1 MTHFQVGTEILTG
14 GSPASRHQDISDRID
29 VLTREHRHELE
40 VESAIPAD
48 IIAEEGIRS
57 LAGSHELP
65 VPDPIFRHPN
75 SWKGQRFG
83 TWGETDA
90 KGRQVDL
97 GSGILFPIG
106 TVYDGLTYQYKP
118 DQPRQR
124 PKDDGTYQTI
134 KYETCGGSRLAIHVP
149 RRVRRWLKQ
158 RTRELW
164 ITEGVKKAL
173 SGAGAGLCII
183 GLMGVDGWVVK
194 TQPNVP
200 SDPLP
205 DWDEIELRRRGVFV
219 AFDSDVMTKPEV
231 KGARDRLTVFLRKR
245 GASVFPVYIP
255 NGPNGEKQGLDDY
268 IAARLAAGGVS

>member
-1 MTHFQVGTEILTG
+1 MA
-14 GSPASRHQDISDRID
+14 SPTSSHQDIGAHVD
-29 VLTREHRHELE
+29 VLTREHRRQLE
-40 VESAIPAD
+40 VDSAIPAD
-48 IIAEEGIRS
+48 IIAEEDIRS

-65 VPDPIFRHPN
+65 VPDLMFRHPN
-75 SWKGQRFG
+75 SYKGQHFPS
-83 TWGETDA
+83 WP
-90 KGRQVDL
+90 DL
-97 GSGILFPIG
+97 GPGILFPIG

-118 DQPRQR
+118 DQLRQR

-149 RRVRRWLKQ
+149 RRVRRWLTA

-164 ITEGVKKAL
+164 VTEGVKKAL

-194 TQPNVP
+194 TQPNMP

-205 DWDEIELRRRGVFV
+205 DWDEIALRGRAVFI

-231 KGARDRLTVFLRKR
+231 KGARDRLTAFLRKR
-245 GASVFPVYIP
+245 GAAVVPVYIP
-255 NGPNGEKQGLDDY
+255 NGPNGAKQGLDDY
-268 IAARLAAGGVS
+268 IAARLAAGGLS

>member
-1 MTHFQVGTEILTG
+1 MTHFQAGTEILTG
-14 GSPASRHQDISDRID
+14 GSPASRHEDVSALVD
-29 VLTREHRHELE
+29 VLTREHRHQLE

-65 VPDPIFRHPN
+65 APDEIFRHPN
-75 SWKGQRFG
+75 SWKGQRFPD
-83 TWGETDA
+83 WPEL
-90 KGRQVDL
+90 GR
-97 GSGILFPIG
+97 GILFPIS

-149 RRVRRWLKQ
+149 RRVRPWLKH

-164 ITEGVKKAL
+164 ITEGCKKTL
-173 SGAGAGLCII
+173 SGVGAGLCII
-183 GLMGVDGWVVK
+183 GLMGVDGWVVRM
-194 TQPNVP
+194 QPNLP
-200 SDPLP
+200 SEPLP
-205 DWDEIELRRRGVFV
+205 DWDEIELRRRQVFI

-245 GASVFPVYIP
+245 GATVFPVYIP
-255 NGPNGEKQGLDDY
+255 NGPNGEKRGLDDH
-268 IAARLAAGGVS
+268 IAAQLAAGGAS